1 MALST
6 AAAEYYALSS
16 AVIEVLLLR
25 SIMAF
30 LGEEQHGA
38 TTIHVGS
45 ILAKAI
51 AERLADTKRSKTI
64 DVRYN
69 YVHHYIEEQS
79 IELAYI
85 ESKEMVSDIF
95 TKPLSRDLFVKH
107 RMKLL
112 GQLALTACCVY
123 LWVQS

>member
-1 MALST
+1 MVRQPS
-6 AAAEYYALSS
+6 
-16 AVIEVLLLR
+16 
-25 SIMAF
+25 M
-30 LGEEQHGA
+30 
-38 TTIHVGS
+38 HVDS

-64 DVRYN
+64 DVRFN
-69 YVHHYIEEQS
+69 YVHHYIEEEQC